1 MTFTYK
7 IPCFDLEQTAGSGQ
21 VFRMIPAPERTN
33 TWQVIS
39 QGHVCFIRQE
49 NDIFFLEC
57 GPDLE
62 NFWKNYFDL
71 NTDYEK
77 MIASITSRTGH
88 PHPSSGYMGNDHY
101 FCDLTAKDD
110 PCDPGVG
117 GSPLQPVWDKD

>member
-1 MTFTYK
+1 
-7 IPCFDLEQTAGSGQ
+7 
-21 VFRMIPAPERTN
+21 MIPSDKGYKYL
-33 TWQVIS
+33 QVIS

-77 MIASITSRTGH
+77 NDRIDHAWGYIFAGSCQSREKASASFVRIHGD
-88 PHPSSGYMGNDHY
+88 DHY
-101 FCDLTAKDD
+101 LCYFPAKDD

-117 GSPLQPVWDKD
+117 GSPLQPVWDKTFIY